1 MKYFILSFLKNYFY
15 EQKLNNIPSSLPP
28 LSNLPTRQ
36 LNNVSELDQK
46 RKGDK
51 NCNIQQKDVES
62 DSFPIKKP
70 AKPTQPLPSR
80 SFTPQSR
87 PAVPLQTTQ
96 SIPAKPQSTSPP
108 ISAQTISAAQ
118 SAPTR
123 PTASKPAKPRP
134 PPLPPITKTPIKA
147 KRCVRVKFDVED
159 DDDAPPPIPPRSTT
173 CTPTSPPY
181 ATPSAPLVT
190 PVTSFPVPVSPPPV
204 ATTPPLSPGHL
215 MVSAHNPLYDDS
227 MDN

>member
-1 MKYFILSFLKNYFY
+1 M
-15 EQKLNNIPSSLPP
+15 NNIPSSLPP

-46 RKGDK
+46 KKGDK
-51 NCNIQQKDVES
+51 NCNIQQKGTENED
-62 DSFPIKKP
+62 FPIKKP
-70 AKPTQPLPSR
+70 AKPAQPLPSQ

-87 PAVPLQTTQ
+87 SAAPLQATHPIQ
-96 SIPAKPQSTSPP
+96 AKPQSTS
-108 ISAQTISAAQ
+108 SQTIPAAQ

-123 PTASKPAKPRP
+123 PATAKPAKPRP

-190 PVTSFPVPVSPPPV
+190 PVTSFPVPISPPPV
-204 ATTPPLSPGHL
+204 VTTPPLSPGHL
-215 MVSAHNPLYDDS
+215 PVSAHNPLYDDS